1 MDNKPSVSKIPN
13 NIKPIIKTNSNVTNL
28 IRNHLRIHCIS
39 VRLNNE
45 ELQILNLKRGD
56 KSKGEWLRMAFLH
69 KFPSIIPEI
78 NVEAWKVLSDI
89 SQKLNRIAT
98 HIDSKSKDNQLTHTE
113 LFAVKRQLQELRQY
127 LLNADIWSK
136 PDEGYAEDQER

>member
-1 MDNKPSVSKIPN
+1 
-13 NIKPIIKTNSNVTNL
+13 
-28 IRNHLRIHCIS
+28 
-39 VRLNNE
+39 
-45 ELQILNLKRGD
+45 
-56 KSKGEWLRMAFLH
+56 MAFLH

-89 SQKLNRIAT
+89 YQKLNRIAT